1 MKPGSNEKCTGLAKI
16 ARLGPTLWLKIP
28 IRALKLA
35 HNLGQ
40 CAIFRFGFKVWN
52 GGRAQVAAFYSAMV
66 DQGLGSIPDR
76 ISDAADTCSANQLCT
91 LDETYACA
99 NYPAQMK
106 EHPNPITSMPGLLA
120 QGVLGGPTGP
130 LLAPRRG
137 PLGSSP
143 DRESPIGNAPAL
155 VPGLLAPL

>member
-120 QGVLGGPTGP
+120 QGSWGVPRDSYWHPVEDP
-130 LLAPRRG
+130 LD
-137 PLGSSP
+137 PLQ
-143 DRESPIGNAPAL
+143 IGNAPAL